1 VPAGKITDCIEP
13 GDTTGT
19 LQGIC
24 PDRNRM
30 IYRRVNPQKL
40 NAVRGDLE
48 ITVRQARPCIEE
60 TAKPNV
66 NCDSTEGD
74 SR

>member
-1 VPAGKITDCIEP
+1 MPAGNIADCIQTGE
-13 GDTTGT
+13 TTAT

-24 PDRNRM
+24 PDCIRM

-48 ITVRQARPCIEE
+48 ITVAQAQSRLEE
-60 TAKPNV
+60 RSNPNV
-66 NCDSTEGD
+66 NCDSSEGD
-74 SR
+74 NR